1 MCVALRKLRYT
12 RRRRP
17 CTEWKQALQAEG
29 LEGLKGLGGKWPEG
43 CALAALDPSPYD
55 AVLGWPFRNY
65 VALLATLF
73 PGQAVTLLGLRASM
87 GRLDAARCWHVAVKL
102 PEGGFGGEECPRV
115 AGWEATKGEVYPV
128 DTPLHVST
136 MPSC

>member
-1 MCVALRKLRYT
+1 VCVRLSRGGT
-12 RRRRP
+12 RADGARSE
-17 CTEWKQALQAEG
+17 CEQALQAQG
-29 LEGLKGLGGKWPEG
+29 LECLKGLGGKWPEG

-87 GRLDAARCWHVAVKL
+87 GQLNAARCWRVIVQL
-102 PEGGFGGEECPRV
+102 PEGGLGGDECPRV
-115 AGWEATKGEVYPV
+115 AGWEATKGEVRTL
-128 DTPLHVST
+128 DTPLHATT
-136 MPSC
+136 MLSC